1 MPVLVCAH
9 SSVTNW
15 SGEAHLG
22 NFQYLMR
29 SPQCTIPARHTP
41 IHTILYY
48 TILCACVCLNICILV
63 CGELCSDGTYG
74 PLLLLLF

>member
-48 TILCACVCLNICILV
+48 IVCLRVSEYMYLGV
-63 CGELCSDGTYG
+63 W
-74 PLLLLLF
+74 